1 MLKAIKE
8 PNLFQIF
15 SYYMYLP
22 ITPTSYSHGQWFICD
37 HQLFVMKMPTENNH
51 FFYTEARNLH

>member
-51 FFYTEARNLH
+51 FFLH